1 MPVRRRH
8 GACPRMAK
16 RTDHR
21 AWTRTMAGII
31 RRTGANTGVRTRW
44 RRAMGLRRSRS
55 VRRIRG
61 LMLRR
66 SHRFMHGCIRFMLMI
81 AIVGRT
87 SGPNV
92 LIIGTITLIAGTIS
106 LIAGANALVSG
117 TGSLIVGTR
126 RWCRRTGISRR
137 ITVVVATGTRGTCVL
152 IAAGGGCTRRSGGS
166 IVAAAI

>member
-92 LIIGTITLIAGTIS
+92 LIIGTITLIAG
-106 LIAGANALVSG
+106 ANALVSG

-126 RWCRRTGISRR
+126 RWCRRTGVSLR

-152 IAAGGGCTRRSGGS
+152 IAAGGACTRRSGGS